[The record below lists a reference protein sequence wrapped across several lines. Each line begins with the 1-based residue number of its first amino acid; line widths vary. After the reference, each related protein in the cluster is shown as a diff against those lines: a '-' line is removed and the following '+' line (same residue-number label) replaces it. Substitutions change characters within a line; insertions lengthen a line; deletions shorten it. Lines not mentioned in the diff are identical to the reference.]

1 MKSLSILGFLDS
13 DEREENLMHKHLLN
27 WSLAGLF
34 LFLTGCQT
42 ASGPQFFNPSDSLF
56 APQPLTLTQAV
67 QDALAGSGDPV
78 LAQVIVQSEGQRVL
92 LRGYVKKIRQSDMAE
107 QITRKVPG
115 VVDVDNQLIV
125 RQ

>member
-1 MKSLSILGFLDS
+1 MQ
-13 DEREENLMHKHLLN
+13 KHLLT
-27 WSLAGLF
+27 WTLSGLF
-34 LFLTGCQT
+34 LLLTGCQT
-42 ASGPQFFNPSDSLF
+42 ASGPQFFNPSDPFF
-56 APQPLTLTQAV
+56 APQPMTLTQAV

-115 VVDVDNQLIV
+115 VLDVDNQLIV